1 MIIFS
6 MQCFL
11 LPAVPLN
18 APPYSFTPLLVLA
31 NGLLPVFRIGGPNGL
46 DRLDRLRGPVQ
57 SSVFGGPGSPV
68 CASWTAWTAC
78 VIWAQVQKAIIYV
91 DVSRHLDAFVRANL
105 VNYHQKISQTRWI
118 NPTMAPSFY
127 L

>member
-1 MIIFS
+1 MAP
-6 MQCFL
+6 L
-11 LPAVPLN
+11 LPGFPFASGNLETNV
-18 APPYSFTPLLVLA
+18 SW
-31 NGLLPVFRIGGPNGL
+31 PVFRIGGPNGL